1 MVFLIQAHASSVVSK
16 EGEKSPVAEST
27 ASVSELLQ
35 KGRERG
41 ERGWAGK
48 NMGRGVSKASVSAA
62 QKL

>member
-35 KGRERG
+35 NG
-41 ERGWAGK
+41 
-48 NMGRGVSKASVSAA
+48 
-62 QKL
+62 